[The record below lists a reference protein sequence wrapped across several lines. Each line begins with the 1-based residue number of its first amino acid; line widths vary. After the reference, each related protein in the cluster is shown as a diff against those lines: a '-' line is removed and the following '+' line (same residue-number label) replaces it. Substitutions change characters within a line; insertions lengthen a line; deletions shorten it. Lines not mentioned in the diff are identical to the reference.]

1 MSNFNRAS
9 KRNEIFASN
18 NKIVE
23 IALSLRIEKAT
34 QYMSMTDSN
43 TGSMPRGCRIIEF
56 PERADD
62 RGSLSFAE
70 GAHHIP
76 FQIERVFWIYG
87 VPDGKTRGGH
97 SHSESAEVV
106 IPVTGAFTMMVD
118 DGNTRISVRLD
129 SPRKG
134 ILIPPGVWCDLRDF
148 APGTVCVVFA
158 SHPYNA
164 AGYINDYSQYLTEQL
179 TVVRYDPTHRQ
190 EWDDFARASKNGTF
204 LLQRDYMD
212 YHSDR
217 FQDCSLMFYRH
228 GKLLAMLPANFR
240 EQEGTVQ
247 SHGGLTYGGLIVGPG
262 MIAVDA
268 LEVFSCAIDW
278 MKRTLG
284 AHRWIYKP
292 IPYIYSKLPAEEDL
306 YALFRSGGKLHE
318 RGVSS
323 VIDLQNRQPMRQSR
337 KSGCIKAQK
346 AGMTVETGNMEDDL
360 KRFWNILDGILMEKH
375 GKHPVHSVAELRL
388 LAGRFPQNIV
398 LHTVRDSQ
406 GEIQAGA
413 LIYDTGQVVHTQ
425 YLASSDIGK
434 ANGALDMLL
443 HKLITREYADRKY
456 FDFGVSTENG
466 GSYLNEG
473 LIFQKEGFG
482 ARSVVYDTY
491 EMLF

>member
-1 MSNFNRAS
+1 MRYLYNM
-9 KRNEIFASN
+9 KD
-18 NKIVE
+18 E
-23 IALSLRIEKAT
+23 IAEQL
-34 QYMSMTDSN
+34 
-43 TGSMPRGCRIIEF
+43 PRGCRIIEF
-56 PERADD
+56 PESVDD
-62 RGSLSFAE
+62 RGALAFAE
-70 GAHHIP
+70 GAHQIP

-106 IPVTGAFTMMVD
+106 VPVTGSFSMKVD
-118 DGNTRISVRLD
+118 DGSHSSVIRMD

-134 ILIPPGVWCDLRDF
+134 IYIPPGVWCDLHDF

-164 AGYINDYSQYLTEQL
+164 SGYINDYDVYLTEQL
-179 TVVRYDPTHRQ
+179 TVVRYDESHKD
-190 EWDDFARASKNGTF
+190 EWNAFVAASKNGTF
-204 LLQRDYMD
+204 LFDRGYMD

-217 FQDCSLMFYRH
+217 FKDCSLMFYRH
-228 GKLLAMLPANFR
+228 GRLLAMLPANWR
-240 EQEGTVQ
+240 EDEGTVQ
-247 SHGGLTYGGLIVGPG
+247 SHGGLTYGGLIVPKE

-278 MKRTLG
+278 MKRMLG

-292 IPYIYSKLPAEEDL
+292 VPYIYSKLPAEEDL
-306 YALFRSGGKLHE
+306 YALFRSGGTLKE

-323 VIDLQNRQPMRQSR
+323 VIDFSNRLPMRQLR
-337 KSGCIKAQK
+337 RRGYAKALK
-346 AGMTVETGNMEDDL
+346 AGLTVDMGNMDDDL
-360 KRFWNILDGILMEKH
+360 ETFWNILAGILMEKH
-375 GKHPVHSVAELRL
+375 RKEPVHTVDELRL
-388 LAGRFPQNIV
+388 LHSRFPDRIK
-398 LHTVRDSQ
+398 LHVVRNDK
-406 GEIQAGA
+406 EVVAG
-413 LIYDTGQVVHTQ
+413 IMVYDMGHVVHAQ
-425 YLASSDIGK
+425 YIASSETGK
-434 ANGALDMLL
+434 NTGALDLL
-443 HKLITREYADRKY
+443 IHNLITEVYADRTY

>member
-1 MSNFNRAS
+1 MSDI
-9 KRNEIFASN
+9 E
-18 NKIVE
+18 
-23 IALSLRIEKAT
+23 SL
-34 QYMSMTDSN
+34 QL
-43 TGSMPRGCRIIEF
+43 PRGCRIIEF
-56 PERADD
+56 PEQTDD
-62 RGSLSFAE
+62 RGALSFAE
-70 GAHHIP
+70 GAHQIP

-87 VPDGKTRGGH
+87 VPQGKTRGGH

-106 IPVTGAFTMMVD
+106 VPVSGSFNMMVD
-118 DGNTRISVRLD
+118 DGTHSLVVHMD

-164 AGYINDYSQYLTEQL
+164 SGYINDYSEYLTEQL
-179 TVVRYDPTHRQ
+179 SVVRYDESHKD
-190 EWDDFARASKNGTF
+190 EWNDFVKSSKNGTF
-204 LLQRDYMD
+204 LFDRGYMD

-217 FQDCSLMFYRH
+217 FRDCSLMFYKH
-228 GKLLAMLPANFR
+228 GKLLAMLPANWR
-240 EQEGTVQ
+240 EDEGTVQ
-247 SHGGLTYGGLIVGPG
+247 SHGGLTYGGLIVPKE

-278 MKRTLG
+278 MKRELG

-292 IPYIYSKLPAEEDL
+292 VPYIYSKLPAEEDL
-306 YALFRSGGKLHE
+306 YALFRSGGRLKE

-323 VIDLQNRQPMRQSR
+323 VIDCSNRLPMRQLR
-337 KSGCIKAQK
+337 KRGYTKALK
-346 AGMTVETGNMEDDL
+346 AGLTVDMGNMEGDL
-360 KRFWNILDGILMEKH
+360 ETFWNILAGILMEKH
-375 GKHPVHSVAELRL
+375 KKKPVHTVAEIRL
-388 LAGRFPQNIV
+388 LHSRFPDNIK
-398 LHTVRDSQ
+398 LHVVRD
-406 GEIQAGA
+406 GAEVVAG
-413 LIYDTGQVVHTQ
+413 IMVYDMGHVVHAQ
-425 YLASSDIGK
+425 YIASSEKGK
-434 ANGALDMLL
+434 RNGALDLL
-443 HKLITREYADRKY
+443 VHKLITEVYADRTF

>member
-1 MSNFNRAS
+1 MPDN
-9 KRNEIFASN
+9 
-18 NKIVE
+18 
-23 IALSLRIEKAT
+23 SLT
-34 QYMSMTDSN
+34 QL
-43 TGSMPRGCRIIEF
+43 PRGCRIIEF
-56 PERADD
+56 PESADD
-62 RGSLSFAE
+62 RGALSFAE
-70 GAHHIP
+70 GTHQIP

-106 IPVTGAFTMMVD
+106 VPVSGSFRMMVD
-118 DGNTRISVRLD
+118 DGTHRADILMD

-134 ILIPPGVWCDLRDF
+134 ILVPTGVWCDLHDF

-164 AGYINDYSQYLTEQL
+164 SGYINDYNEYLNGQL
-179 TVVRYDPTHRQ
+179 NVVRYDESRKD
-190 EWDDFARASKNGTF
+190 EWNEFVAVSKNGTF
-204 LLQRDYMD
+204 LFDRGYMD

-217 FQDCSLMFYRH
+217 FRDCSLMFYKH
-228 GKLLAMLPANFR
+228 DKLLAMLPANWR
-240 EQEGTVQ
+240 EDEGTVQ
-247 SHGGLTYGGLIVGPG
+247 SHGGLTYGGLIVPKE

-278 MKRTLG
+278 MKRELG

-292 IPYIYSKLPAEEDL
+292 IPYIYSSLPAEEDL
-306 YALFRSGGKLHE
+306 YALFRSGGTLKE

-323 VIDLQNRQPMRQSR
+323 VVDFSNRLPMRELR
-337 KSGCIKAQK
+337 RRGYTKAIKA
-346 AGMTVETGNMEDDL
+346 GLTVDYGNMDADL
-360 KRFWNILDGILMEKH
+360 KAFWAILADILRTKH
-375 GKHPVHSVAELRL
+375 RKKPVHTVAELQL
-388 LAGRFPQNIV
+388 LQSRFPERIK
-398 LHTVRDSQ
+398 LHVVRDTN
-406 GEIQAGA
+406 EVVAGM
-413 LIYDTGQVVHTQ
+413 LVYDMGHVVHAQ
-425 YLASSDIGK
+425 YIASSDTGK
-434 ANGALDMLL
+434 RNGALDLL
-443 HKLITREYADRKY
+443 IHELLNRVYADRTY